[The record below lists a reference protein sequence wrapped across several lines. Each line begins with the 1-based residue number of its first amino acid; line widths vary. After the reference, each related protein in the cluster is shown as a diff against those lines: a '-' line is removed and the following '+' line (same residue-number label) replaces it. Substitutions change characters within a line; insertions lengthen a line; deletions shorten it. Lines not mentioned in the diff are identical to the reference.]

1 MLCKSRG
8 KLSHLSSRP
17 HSRVLE
23 IQNMVFMIASNDAI
37 NMAGVPA
44 AIHPKHLSP
53 ELLLC
58 P

>member
-1 MLCKSRG
+1 
-8 KLSHLSSRP
+8 
-17 HSRVLE
+17 
-23 IQNMVFMIASNDAI
+23 MVFMIASNDAI